1 MAATDG
7 TVTALGPD
15 GRFRWSYDVG
25 ASVQGAL
32 AVAGDVTYVG
42 TAEGR
47 IVALKSNG
55 QKLWSYRVRTP
66 VLSDLVVGKDGVVR
80 FAGADGVVYAVTARG
95 GAAWSRALRDRVSAG
110 PCLGSN
116 DSVLVGTTSGRIV
129 WIDAFGRKRDVRVRA
144 GILQQ
149 EWGGERCV
157 YAVSGSDLLAL
168 DEDGTVRWRVP
179 RVRAF
184 AVAAGRV
191 VAAESGGRL
200 SWWTAA
206 GRLEQVV
213 ETAER
218 PSDVPVVAADGT
230 VYVPTETG
238 TVLVVEDGRVAE
250 RVEVGRAAVL
260 RPRLDA
266 RQGQLVAVAGDGVV
280 VGVATGDR

>member
-1 MAATDG
+1 
-7 TVTALGPD
+7 
-15 GRFRWSYDVG
+15 
-25 ASVQGAL
+25 
-32 AVAGDVTYVG
+32 
-42 TAEGR
+42 
-47 IVALKSNG
+47 
-55 QKLWSYRVRTP
+55 
-66 VLSDLVVGKDGVVR
+66 
-80 FAGADGVVYAVTARG
+80 
-95 GAAWSRALRDRVSAG
+95 
-110 PCLGSN
+110 
-116 DSVLVGTTSGRIV
+116 
-129 WIDAFGRKRDVRVRA
+129 
-144 GILQQ
+144 
-149 EWGGERCV
+149 
-157 YAVSGSDLLAL
+157 
-168 DEDGTVRWRVP
+168 
-179 RVRAF
+179 
-184 AVAAGRV
+184 VAAGRV